1 MKVQI
6 DKITTPIVSPAVV
19 ISVGDWDQANLI
31 TLAWVARVVSEP
43 PVMSISI
50 RPSRHSFSLI
60 EKLGE
65 YVINVPSIKNIQNV
79 DFCGTRTGKKVNKWE
94 KLKLTKEKGLK
105 VKVPL
110 IKEFP
115 MNIECKVIN
124 NIKHGTHSIY
134 FGEVLAV
141 HVDEELLKEG
151 KLDPLKQNQIV
162 YIAQNYYGL
171 INKPLERHGFS
182 LKS

>member
-6 DKITTPIVSPAVV
+6 DNSTTPIVSPAVV
-19 ISVGDWDQANLI
+19 ISVGDWEKSNLI

-50 RPSRHSFSLI
+50 RPSRFSHSLI
-60 EKLGE
+60 EDTKE
-65 YVINVPSIKNIQNV
+65 YVINVPFTAQARHI
-79 DFCGTRTGKKVNKWE
+79 DFCGTRTGKKVDKWKELGLTRE
-94 KLKLTKEKGLK
+94 KAQK
-105 VKVPL
+105 VGVPI

-115 MNIECKVIN
+115 INIECHLIDKM
-124 NIKHGTHSIY
+124 IKGTHHIY

-141 HVDEELLKEG
+141 DVDQEIIENG
-151 KLDPLKQNQIV
+151 KIVPTKQDQIA
-162 YIAQNYYGL
+162 YIARNYYSLRENPVG
-171 INKPLERHGFS
+171 KQGFS